1 MKKTKKNAL
10 ILFLLFFSVSPSFC
24 MDLRFKL
31 SGGYGSLKLGEVN
44 RSLLGWAEWQK
55 EKAILRENWD
65 YHGEEVRKLS
75 AGYDIG
81 GEIIAF
87 FTPRIAVSIGAGF
100 IYGERI
106 EEKIELFVDVNS
118 ISYAFAR
125 PAKVNAFPL
134 IFSAYY
140 FYPLNKKF
148 DIFVK
153 GGMGLIWAKY
163 IQRAADKKIELE
175 KLKAGELEAGNF
187 NYHDEEFIEA
197 SARDSIFLGGLGFIY
212 KIDPS
217 LSFFIEG
224 EARWAKINGFQ
235 GETYEGETGELYFFE
250 EYSSD
255 IDFWRP
261 RLKMSTEEPSG
272 EHLRAVKKAV
282 VDFSGYS
289 VKIGLLIKF

>member
-1 MKKTKKNAL
+1 
-10 ILFLLFFSVSPSFC
+10 
-24 MDLRFKL
+24 MDLRLIL
-31 SGGYGSLKLGEVN
+31 SGGYGSLKLGELN

-75 AGYDIG
+75 AAYDIR

-87 FTPRIAVSIGAGF
+87 FTPHIAVSIGAGF
-100 IYGERI
+100 IYGEHI

-118 ISYAFAR
+118 ISYALAR

-163 IQRAADKKIELE
+163 IERLGNKRIELE
-175 KLKAGELEAGNF
+175 ELEAGEIEPGNF
-187 NYHDEEFIEA
+187 TYIDSEFISA
-197 SARDSIFLGGLGFIY
+197 SARDSIFVGGLGLSY
-212 KIDPS
+212 RIDPS

-224 EARWAKINGFQ
+224 EARMAKINGFQ
-235 GETYEGETGELYFFE
+235 GETHEGETGELYFFE

-255 IDFWRP
+255 IDFWQAKFQM
-261 RLKMSTEEPSG
+261 LTEGPSG
-272 EHLRAVKKAV
+272 DNFRSVKKAV